1 MLAVFLFI
9 EALSPPSAVPTKP
22 VATQTPAQA
31 MDYLV
36 RTLPHVQLFDAWEGG
51 WSEAP
56 LDRAKFDDMCELT
69 TGAPFVRLF
78 YDSGEQHDAPAR
90 QSWRVDLS
98 AISGVGQNGK
108 RAGYKLSS
116 NPNMILGFAAP
127 DVETAHGIAVALE
140 TMRKACADDAIP
152 SS

>member
-1 MLAVFLFI
+1 MLAALFFLQ
-9 EALSPPSAVPTKP
+9 ALSPRPAVPAQP
-22 VATQTPAQA
+22 IVTQTPAQA

-36 RTLPHVQLFDAWEGG
+36 RTLPRVQLFDAWEGG
-51 WSEAP
+51 WGEAP
-56 LDRAKFDDMCELT
+56 LDRAKFSDMCELT

-90 QSWRVDLS
+90 QSWRIDLT

-116 NPNMILGFAAP
+116 NPNMILGFTAP
-127 DVETAHGIAVALE
+127 DVETARGIATALE
-140 TMRKACADDAIP
+140 TMRKACSDETIP